1 MWSHGAE
8 ARCSDG
14 RSGGEGA
21 FEEPGRTLPR
31 PLIKIAL
38 MYFRQRAV
46 AEEVA
51 QETWLVALDGGRF

>member
-1 MWSHGAE
+1 
-8 ARCSDG
+8 
-14 RSGGEGA
+14 
-21 FEEPGRTLPR
+21 
-31 PLIKIAL
+31 